1 MVFAWSQYPH
11 NLIVYLI
18 LLFLLIVGMVKRVQL
33 KIIHEQGNRILDEL
47 NVAISDKRELRAS
60 VSVPPEI
67 DPKVVYS
74 LFKNMSDE
82 VLFNVLLIHTL
93 FHSSSKVIHL
103 VV

>member
-1 MVFAWSQYPH
+1 
-11 NLIVYLI
+11 
-18 LLFLLIVGMVKRVQL
+18 MVKKLQL
-33 KIIHEQGNRILDEL
+33 KITHEQGNRILDEI

-82 VLFNVLLIHTL
+82 VLFNILLIHMP
-93 FHSSSKVIHL
+93 FRPSSKLIHL
-103 VV
+103 LV